1 MWSNDPTVAYHTVQC
16 DKQLGD
22 FEVLEYDEHDRMLT
36 RTTMR
41 HPRNGEPGELIR
53 FAASGEELERRTYI
67 DAVDDVR
74 VRVIRGE
81 QAGRSGKLGV
91 TIRDEH
97 TGAIKQRVDIA
108 IDANRFEA
116 IFVEPGDIEQLD

>member
-1 MWSNDPTVAYHTVQC
+1 MWSNNPAVACHTMQWDDQV
-16 DKQLGD
+16 GD
-22 FEVLEYDEHDRMLT
+22 FEVPEYDEHDRMLA

-41 HPRNGEPGELIR
+41 HPRNGEPGEFIR
-53 FAASGEELERRTYI
+53 FAANGDEIERRSYV

-97 TGAIKQRVDIA
+97 TGASKQRVDIA
-108 IDANRFEA
+108 IDANTVQA
-116 IFVEPGDIEQLD
+116 IFVDPGDIEQLD